1 MNLRNLQDKKE
12 TGISNSLWVNR
23 QMTMARIDIP
33 KKRLVEFCR
42 KHAIQ
47 KLSLFG
53 SVLSD
58 DFGPESDVDALVEFK
73 AGTRIGLIRLTGLEI
88 ELSEIIG
95 RKVDRNTPG
104 FISRYFRADVMAERE
119 VQYAEA

>member
-1 MNLRNLQDKKE
+1 
-12 TGISNSLWVNR
+12 
-23 QMTMARIDIP
+23 MTMARIEIP
-33 KKRLVEFCR
+33 KERLADFCR
-42 KHAIQ
+42 KHGIE

-58 DFGPESDVDALVEFK
+58 DFGPDSDVDVLVEFK
-73 AGTRIGLIRLTGLEI
+73 AGTRIGLIRLTGLEF

-95 RKVDRNTPG
+95 RKVDLNTPG
-104 FISRYFRADVMAERE
+104 FISRYFRDDVMAERE

>member
-1 MNLRNLQDKKE
+1 M
-12 TGISNSLWVNR
+12 S
-23 QMTMARIDIP
+23 RIDIP
-33 KKRLVEFCR
+33 KERLVEFCR
-42 KHAIQ
+42 KHGIQ

-58 DFGPESDVDALVEFK
+58 DFGPDSDVDVLVEFK
-73 AGTRIGLIRLTGLEI
+73 AGTRIGLIRFTGLEF

-95 RKVDRNTPG
+95 RKVDLNTPG
-104 FISRYFRADVMAERE
+104 SLSRYFRADIMAERE

>member
-1 MNLRNLQDKKE
+1 M
-12 TGISNSLWVNR
+12 SS
-23 QMTMARIDIP
+23 IDIP
-33 KKRLVEFCR
+33 KERLVEFCR
-42 KHAIQ
+42 KHGIQ

-58 DFGPESDVDALVEFK
+58 DFGPDSDVDVLVEFK
-73 AGTRIGLIRLTGLEI
+73 AGTMIGLIRLTGLEF

-95 RKVDRNTPG
+95 RKVDLNTPG
-104 FISRYFRADVMAERE
+104 FLSKYFRADVMAERE